1 MLYYEPEFLLGLI
14 EHAGQVDF
22 VAVVDPVT
30 ILFADNFR
38 ERGLI

>member
-1 MLYYEPEFLLGLI
+1 MLHYEPEFLLGLI
-14 EHAGQVDF
+14 EHAGQVHF

-30 ILFADNFR
+30 ILFANDFR